1 MYGDNKFYIVHE
13 MLGNFSFEAFKTD
26 EWNEAQEYLEGR
38 LEEARREAYENGEEF
53 NEEDEELFYSYFS
66 IDEIETKFVVTG
78 YLRPEYYGVMEYLE
92 TDDWSTVTEKAHEWL
107 MQGNYVEID
116 ICKTGERFRLDPD
129 EYAEQFDIGNGEF
142 PIQCDLYWIR

>member
-26 EWNEAQEYLEGR
+26 EWNEAQEYLEER
-38 LEEARREAYENGEEF
+38 EQEARREAEENGEEF
-53 NEEDEELFYSYFS
+53 DEELFYSYFS
-66 IDEIETKFVVTG
+66 IDEVETKFVVTG

-129 EYAEQFDIGNGEF
+129 EYAEQFEIGNGEF